1 MGRRREE
8 QRKRA
13 EDSPRRGAGGEER
26 SKKDHHAGDWAP
38 QRKLRIAEA
47 IGGDK
52 GEERMCRL
60 RHNFVDSKDPWVAKL
75 SAR

>member
-8 QRKRA
+8 QQRRA
-13 EDSPRRGAGGEER
+13 GESPRRGAGGEER
-26 SKKDHHAGDWAP
+26 SKDDHAGDWAP
-38 QRKLRIAEA
+38 QRKMRIAEA

-60 RHNFVDSKDPWVAKL
+60 RHNFVDSKDPWGATL

>member
-8 QRKRA
+8 QQRRA
-13 EDSPRRGAGGEER
+13 GESPRRGAGGEER
-26 SKKDHHAGDWAP
+26 SKDHHAGDWAP
-38 QRKLRIAEA
+38 QRRLRIAEA

-52 GEERMCRL
+52 REERMCRL
-60 RHNFVDSKDPWVAKL
+60 RQKFVDFKDPWVATL